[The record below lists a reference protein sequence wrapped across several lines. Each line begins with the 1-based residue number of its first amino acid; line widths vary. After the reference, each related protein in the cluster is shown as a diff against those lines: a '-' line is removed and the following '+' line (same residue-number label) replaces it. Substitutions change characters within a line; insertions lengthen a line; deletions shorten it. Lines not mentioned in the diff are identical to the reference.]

1 MTGSDGNGTLKQALD
16 IGPALAFVAGYI
28 WLRDET
34 VMLGGHAYEGFI
46 VVTAAFI
53 PVLLASN
60 LALWKLT
67 GRVSRMQIVT
77 LVFVVVFG
85 GLTVWLNDER
95 FFKMKSTIVFAIFSA
110 LLWIGIARGRS
121 WLEFALDGALPL
133 THAGWMILTRR
144 TAWFLLALAA
154 ANEVIWRS
162 LSTDAFVAW
171 DTFGQ
176 MLALFGFFM
185 AQAGL
190 IRRHG
195 EERTP
200 GA

>member
-1 MTGSDGNGTLKQALD
+1 MADQGGQSGLRQALD
-16 IGPALAFVAGYI
+16 LGPVLAFIAGYV

-34 VMLGGHAYEGFI
+34 VTVLGRDYEGFI

-60 LALWKLT
+60 FALWKLT

-95 FFKMKSTIVFAIFSA
+95 FFKMKSTIVFGIFSA

-144 TAWFLLALAA
+144 LAWFLLAMAA
-154 ANEVIWRS
+154 ANEVIWRT

-176 MLALFGFFM
+176 MAAMFAFFLS
-185 AQAGL
+185 QAGL
-190 IRRHG
+190 IKRHG
-195 EERTP
+195 DESAP
-200 GA
+200 GE